1 MQKHR
6 EDAPSL
12 TSQFLRHRQ
21 ALDDVICREYLA
33 AVNLRYLGRQVGIYL
48 SFASP
53 TQNSMNL
60 KENTGIVQGKQL
72 RVPRISV
79 DEREGGRMCQTGRHP
94 CLYFYCMFCVNN
106 INIAFVQKYV

>member
-21 ALDDVICREYLA
+21 ALGDVICREYLA
-33 AVNLRYLGRQVGIYL
+33 AVNCRQVGIYFR
-48 SFASP
+48 FASP

-60 KENTGIVQGKQL
+60 KKNTGIVQGKQL
-72 RVPRISV
+72 RVPRNSL
-79 DEREGGRMCQTGRHP
+79 DEREDGRMCQTGRHP
-94 CLYFYCMFCVNN
+94 CLYFCCMVLCL
-106 INIAFVQKYV
+106 